1 MRNYEV
7 TFIVDP
13 VLSTEEIKA
22 TAQTY
27 VEHLESSGC
36 KIVAV
41 EDTGLRQL
49 AYPIKKRNSGIYYT
63 IEFKAETGAMI
74 VRFELALRRDE
85 RIMRFLTTA
94 LDKYGVKYNEDKRN
108 GLIGKARKQDDKKSD
123 APRAE
128 TKKPD
133 APKPEAKKPE
143 EAKPETKKPDAPQP
157 EAKSQTADKPEPN
170 KSVEA
175 TKEAPKPDE
184 KKSSEATEAAT
195 AATAATAA
203 SAVSASDK
211 GKGEEE

>member
-41 EDTGLRQL
+41 EDAGLRQL

-63 IEFKAETGAMI
+63 IEFKAETGALI

-128 TKKPD
+128 TQRSEAPQPEAKKTEAPKPEAKSQTAEQPESKKSAEVTEE
-133 APKPEAKKPE
+133 APKPEAKKS
-143 EAKPETKKPDAPQP
+143 A
-157 EAKSQTADKPEPN
+157 
-170 KSVEA
+170 
-175 TKEAPKPDE
+175 
-184 KKSSEATEAAT
+184 EATEAAV
-195 AATAATAA
+195 AA
-203 SAVSASDK
+203 SAISASVE
-211 GKGEEE
+211 GKSEEE